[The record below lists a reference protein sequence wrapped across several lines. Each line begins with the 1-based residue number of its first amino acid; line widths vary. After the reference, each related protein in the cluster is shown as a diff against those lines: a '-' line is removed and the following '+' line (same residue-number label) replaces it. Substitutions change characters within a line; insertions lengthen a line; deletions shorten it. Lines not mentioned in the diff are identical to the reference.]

1 MKIHHSV
8 IQFVSE
14 AVGTFLMVFFAA
26 GSVMVEELSNGLITP
41 LGIALSPGIVVM
53 TVVYAISHISG
64 AHINPAVTFRLALT
78 KHFRWK
84 DVPVYWSAQLIGA
97 VLAAVMLRMML
108 GLVAGMGGHSPS
120 GTVAQSLGME
130 VAITSFLMFVVMA
143 VLINKKRFGSTYGLA
158 IGGAVVLGILVG
170 GPISGGSM
178 NPARTFGPAVVGSVW
193 IDHWIYWVGPLVGSA
208 IGAFTYLGLNK
219 MSIKS

>member
-1 MKIHHSV
+1 
-8 IQFVSE
+8 
-14 AVGTFLMVFFAA
+14 
-26 GSVMVEELSNGLITP
+26 
-41 LGIALSPGIVVM
+41 
-53 TVVYAISHISG
+53 
-64 AHINPAVTFRLALT
+64 
-78 KHFRWK
+78 
-84 DVPVYWSAQLIGA
+84 
-97 VLAAVMLRMML
+97 MLRMML